1 MIRAHVARKYEVEF
15 DEFPYPAD
23 DFLEFIEDLRDSE
36 YDIIAWNNLDGSAF
50 ELDVEELLAFKEDEC
65 DNNNSVYAR
74 YIDYIVDNAPE
85 GASWVRIELF

>member
-1 MIRAHVARKYEVEF
+1 MIKAHVATKYDVEF
-15 DEFPYPAD
+15 QEFPYPAD

-36 YDIIAWNNLDGSAF
+36 YDIVVWHNGDDSAF
-50 ELDVEELLAFKEDEC
+50 ELDVEELLAFKENEC
-65 DNNNSVYAR
+65 TPNSAWSR

>member
-1 MIRAHVARKYEVEF
+1 MIRAYLAKKYEVEF

-36 YDIIAWNNLDGSAF
+36 YDIVVWHNDDDSAF
-50 ELDVEELLAFKEDEC
+50 ELDVGKLLEFKECEC
-65 DNNNSVYAR
+65 DNNSVYAK

-85 GASWVRIELF
+85 VTSWVRIELF